1 MAPPNSPPNP
11 NPSSI
16 NPTFRSSVRAALPPR
31 QPLDAALFGL
41 FDVEATAAR
50 ARVHA
55 SEESRRIIEGN
66 TPTSNARLPTLLRAP
81 GETAA
86 SGSNRVHM
94 SGRRRT
100 LSNGLK
106 QITTKPFPLPTYLLH
121 STRSDRYSTV
131 PLSDH
136 VTLPVS
142 WNPEDAAALL
152 TVSSDGLR
160 VSFNGQGRQTDR
172 DAASVRT
179 AAPISQET
187 PFFYYETEIVSSGQS
202 GYIAVGLSKN
212 SVSLQRLVGWDPDSW
227 GYHGDDGRA
236 YVLHSHPFLGL
247 SRCCCVDSARKDMG
261 KSLVRRTREAM

>member
-16 NPTFRSSVRAALPPR
+16 NPTFRSVRVAPPNQLDSV
-31 QPLDAALFGL
+31 LFGT
-41 FDVEATAAR
+41 FDIEATSAR
-50 ARVHA
+50 ARVLA
-55 SEESRRIIEGN
+55 SEEARRIILG
-66 TPTSNARLPTLLRAP
+66 TSATSNRA
-81 GETAA
+81 GGTGTTTGVTTTATAA

-94 SGRRRT
+94 SRRRRT

-106 QITTKPFPLPTYLLH
+106 QITTKPFPLPKYLLH

-131 PLSDH
+131 PTPTHL
-136 VTLPVS
+136 TLPVS
-142 WNPEDAAALL
+142 WNPEDAATLL

-179 AAPISQET
+179 TTPISQET

-236 YVLHSHPFLGL
+236 
-247 SRCCCVDSARKDMG
+247 
-261 KSLVRRTREAM
+261 